1 VLVVL
6 VRHGDAAFGVPDAT
20 RELTSRGKE
29 EVHNAFLTY
38 RDFRHRSILGNND
51 ANGGLGRSASFRLM
65 ASPFLRAQQ
74 TAELITKVM
83 EADGLQSPAA
93 TSSFLEPEAD
103 PNDVVALIEKA
114 QTQGVT
120 ELWLVAHNPLLSTLL
135 SLLVDGEC
143 QSQSQSPLAT
153 AEIVELEVE
162 WVGLGCATVGFRA

>member
-1 VLVVL
+1 MLVVL

-29 EVHNAFLTY
+29 AVQNAFLTY
-38 RDFRHRSILGNND
+38 RDFRHRGILGSND
-51 ANGGLGRSASFRLM
+51 AKGGLGRSASFRLI

-74 TAELITKVM
+74 TAELIIKGM
-83 EADGLQSPAA
+83 EADGLQSPAVA
-93 TSSFLEPEAD
+93 SSFLEPEAD
-103 PNDVVALIEKA
+103 PKDVVALIEKA
-114 QTQGVT
+114 HTQGVT

-135 SLLVDGEC
+135 SLLVEGEC
-143 QSQSQSPLAT
+143 QSQSPLAT

>member
-1 VLVVL
+1 MLVVL

-83 EADGLQSPAA
+83 EANGLQPSVA
-93 TSSFLEPEAD
+93 TSSLLEPETD
-103 PNDVVALIEKA
+103 PKGVVALIEKA

-143 QSQSQSPLAT
+143 QSQSPLAT

>member
-1 VLVVL
+1 
-6 VRHGDAAFGVPDAT
+6 
-20 RELTSRGKE
+20 
-29 EVHNAFLTY
+29 
-38 RDFRHRSILGNND
+38 
-51 ANGGLGRSASFRLM
+51 GLGRSASFRLI

-74 TAELITKVM
+74 TAELIIKGM

-103 PNDVVALIEKA
+103 PKDVVALIEKA
-114 QTQGVT
+114 HTQGVT

-135 SLLVDGEC
+135 SLLVEGEC
-143 QSQSQSPLAT
+143 QSQSPLAT

>member
-1 VLVVL
+1 MLVVL
-6 VRHGDAAFGVPDAT
+6 MRHGDAAFSVPDAT

-29 EVHNAFLTY
+29 EVLNAFLIY
-38 RDFRHRSILGNND
+38 RDFRHRSILGNNNAIGD
-51 ANGGLGRSASFRLM
+51 IGRSASFRLLV
-65 ASPFLRAQQ
+65 SPFLRAQQ
-74 TAELITKVM
+74 TAELITKGM
-83 EADGLQSPAA
+83 GADRLQSPAA

-120 ELWLVAHNPLLSTLL
+120 ELWLIAHNPLLSTLL
-135 SLLVDGEC
+135 SLLADGEYR
-143 QSQSQSPLAT
+143 SQPPLAT

>member
-1 VLVVL
+1 MLVVL

-38 RDFRHRSILGNND
+38 RDFRHRSILDNND
-51 ANGGLGRSASFRLM
+51 ANGGLGRSASFRLI
-65 ASPFLRAQQ
+65 ASPLLRAQQ
-74 TAELITKVM
+74 TAELITKGM

-93 TSSFLEPEAD
+93 TCSFLEPEAD
-103 PNDVVALIEKA
+103 PKDVFALIEKA

-135 SLLVDGEC
+135 SLLADGEYR
-143 QSQSQSPLAT
+143 SQPPLAT